1 MSFLSIEHVSKKFGD
16 YKANDDISLSI
27 QKGKIFGLLG
37 PNGAGKTTL
46 IRMITRILLPD
57 SGTILFD
64 GKPHKDKHTER
75 IGYMPEERGLYK
87 NMKVYDHLVYLG
99 KLKGL
104 SAADAKA
111 KTLQWLQRLEIETW
125 RDKKIEELSKGM
137 SQKVQFIGTV
147 IHEPELLILDEPF
160 SGLDPIN
167 SQIIDEEIHRL
178 KAEGKT
184 IIFSTHRMEQVD
196 QICDEI
202 GLINKGHLILH
213 GDVTELKNRFKQ
225 SIFEV
230 KFVESKDNV
239 DVSGLEIVEQ
249 NASRMVLKANEKSNA
264 ELLRM
269 LLDRGLQ
276 ITSFQEILP
285 TVQQIFIQQVNSNS
299 HA

>member
-1 MSFLSIEHVSKKFGD
+1 
-16 YKANDDISLSI
+16 
-27 QKGKIFGLLG
+27 
-37 PNGAGKTTL
+37 
-46 IRMITRILLPD
+46 
-57 SGTILFD
+57 
-64 GKPHKDKHTER
+64 
-75 IGYMPEERGLYK
+75 
-87 NMKVYDHLVYLG
+87 
-99 KLKGL
+99 
-104 SAADAKA
+104 
-111 KTLQWLQRLEIETW
+111 
-125 RDKKIEELSKGM
+125 M

-230 KFVESKDNV
+230 KFAESKDNV

-249 NASRMVLKANEKSNA
+249 NASRMVLKANERSNA

>member
-1 MSFLSIEHVSKKFGD
+1 MLFRS
-16 YKANDDISLSI
+16 
-27 QKGKIFGLLG
+27 
-37 PNGAGKTTL
+37 
-46 IRMITRILLPD
+46 RILLPD

-64 GKPHKDKHTER
+64 GKPHNDKHTER

-202 GLINKGHLILH
+202 GLINKGHLILY